1 MSKATKIV
9 VGTVGVS
16 ATLALAVGLY
26 VLLLA

>member
-16 ATLALAVGLY
+16 LIVG
-26 VLLLA
+26 VLLLLAIAAA